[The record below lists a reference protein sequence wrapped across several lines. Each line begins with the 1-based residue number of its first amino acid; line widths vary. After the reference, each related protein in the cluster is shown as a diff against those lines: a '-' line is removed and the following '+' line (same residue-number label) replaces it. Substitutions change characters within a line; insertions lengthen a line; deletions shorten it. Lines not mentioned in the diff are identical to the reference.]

1 MLFIRSLNVSLMQ
14 ATLAAEYAKSAC
26 IFSLIMFS
34 ICPMITR
41 QQAIDLYGSAI
52 GLASALGYKSRHVV
66 YMWPKNG
73 PIPRE
78 PYLTLRY
85 ELRPEAFDADGNYI
99 GPQPAGEVAD
109 AA

>member
-1 MLFIRSLNVSLMQ
+1 
-14 ATLAAEYAKSAC
+14 
-26 IFSLIMFS
+26 
-34 ICPMITR
+34 MITR

-52 GLASALGYKSRHVV
+52 ELASALGYKSRHAV
-66 YMWPKNG
+66 YMWPKSG

-78 PYLTLRY
+78 AYLTLRY

-99 GPQPAGEVAD
+99 GPPPSSQSE